1 MVSNYCVGGVPQG
14 DGTFDYPRVYQG
26 DLVLLEWHS
35 KQNENGTQDNKC
47 ALSFPDRSY
56 NSPWIAVIIDDKS
69 NQGGC
74 SLSELLNQS
83 ITFINASTIIFL
95 RDGQTAFN
103 QPATD
108 PPVTSYFSSFHT
120 PFSRRHLD
128 RRQRSR
134 EGLEQGAGDSAF
146 PSSSPL
152 LISLPLD
159 MFSDLPSQLAI
170 ASNSTQVAVTGD
182 IVLFAEPLTIFNLSA
197 VEANGG
203 GNNTTDLSSSLL
215 LLLIVCVLILLL
227 GVLLVPARLG
237 ICFWQRFC
245 SFSISRSVK
254 SRRSRKL
261 TAATKK
267 ALKQLPV
274 KCLNQVDP
282 LISEGFDQCAICI
295 ELFKPQDLIRSLPCR
310 HMYHRACIDPWLLKH
325 RSCPLCKQN
334 ILIACGLSLTKEDIE
349 SCSATTSEVNSTF
362 SLSSTSNSNVST
374 SISSPGMNDGA
385 LCLPLLTILS
395 CRRYRRHRRRQHP
408 YRYME
413 HLRRPSSSLDEVS
426 APSAGGGRRVLGS
439 ASENSSSR
447 SVPSDLYFHG
457 NLGSEKGA
465 RLAVEEYE
473 EEGNFFAGRR
483 RRGGSRFLMFRQGR
497 LRHSWRTRNLVLSSC
512 CCSSSSGGT
521 EQVAKKREIIP
532 PLPQQ
537 QPSSSLMCPLPPS
550 VAHQSA
556 MLLYHLPQSLPFN
569 QMPSVAKSALPSYE
583 QATALMPQA
592 TFVPLPGPL
601 QPPPPP
607 VAFWN
612 PHFTSEA
619 HHQMATTRFFDS
631 QPPPNRSGV
640 TTNVVYAVLSNS
652 AARMSV
658 TGGTSSTNP
667 APTKWPIFVDVNPSL
682 TRSPG
687 ALLRTSGSGLAHQ
700 CLLSGTAPV
709 ATAASPP
716 LVIQPRGESPPPAYS
731 FATGNK
737 LTAEQTP
744 LHPIR
749 RAARFLAT
757 HFLSPQPVKQ
767 LQHHQ
772 HHCNNHQQQQS
783 RHRYCTSFLVALK
796 PSSLGHH
803 HQHCDA
809 KIRMKT
815 RIPRR
820 LHEVTPASIIMTRNG
835 RRHSRHGHRRGDRE
849 CQRGAVSSGG
859 GVLAK
864 TLDLTHEGLI
874 MTAAPM
880 RTGSV
885 NVTNT
890 PSAGKVVSPSVG
902 HKNSPKSG
910 GPPPQRLTTHSN
922 SESSNEGTHQW
933 VPLRHTRVRSVR
945 VTVEPQIQYHME
957 RDAASCEALHD
968 TSLLTLS
975 GSKISL
981 PRSNSFPISL
991 KSVNPDG
998 AEINVI
1004 KVSEDEVPA
1013 TALWH
1018 CRPSA
1023 GSAPALCHSPNNNTS
1038 HYPKPSTD
1046 ILNRSD
1052 IILHSSSSS

>member
-1 MVSNYCVGGVPQG
+1 
-14 DGTFDYPRVYQG
+14 
-26 DLVLLEWHS
+26 
-35 KQNENGTQDNKC
+35 
-47 ALSFPDRSY
+47 
-56 NSPWIAVIIDDKS
+56 
-69 NQGGC
+69 
-74 SLSELLNQS
+74 
-83 ITFINASTIIFL
+83 
-95 RDGQTAFN
+95 
-103 QPATD
+103 
-108 PPVTSYFSSFHT
+108 
-120 PFSRRHLD
+120 
-128 RRQRSR
+128 
-134 EGLEQGAGDSAF
+134 
-146 PSSSPL
+146 
-152 LISLPLD
+152 
-159 MFSDLPSQLAI
+159 
-170 ASNSTQVAVTGD
+170 
-182 IVLFAEPLTIFNLSA
+182 
-197 VEANGG
+197 
-203 GNNTTDLSSSLL
+203 
-215 LLLIVCVLILLL
+215 
-227 GVLLVPARLG
+227 
-237 ICFWQRFC
+237 
-245 SFSISRSVK
+245 
-254 SRRSRKL
+254 
-261 TAATKK
+261 
-267 ALKQLPV
+267 
-274 KCLNQVDP
+274 
-282 LISEGFDQCAICI
+282 
-295 ELFKPQDLIRSLPCR
+295 
-310 HMYHRACIDPWLLKH
+310 MYHRACIDPWLLKH

-362 SLSSTSNSNVST
+362 SLSSTSNSNIST
-374 SISSPGMNDGA
+374 SLSSPGMNDGV
-385 LCLPLLTILS
+385 LCLPLFTILN
-395 CRRYRRHRRRQHP
+395 CRRHRRHRRRQHP
-408 YRYME
+408 YRYTE

-447 SVPSDLYFHG
+447 SVPSDLYFNG

-497 LRHSWRTRNLVLSSC
+497 LRHRWGTRNLMLNSC
-512 CCSSSSGGT
+512 CCSSNRETGQM
-521 EQVAKKREIIP
+521 EKKREIIP
-532 PLPQQ
+532 SLPQQ

-569 QMPSVAKSALPSYE
+569 QMPSVAKAALPSYE
-583 QATALMPQA
+583 QATGLMSQA

-607 VAFWN
+607 PVAFWN
-612 PHFTSEA
+612 PHFTPEA
-619 HHQMATTRFFDS
+619 RHQMAATRFFDS

-658 TGGTSSTNP
+658 TEGTSPANP
-667 APTKWPIFVDVNPSL
+667 APTKWPIIVDVNPPL
-682 TRSPG
+682 TGSPS
-687 ALLRTSGSGLAHQ
+687 ALLRTPEGGLAHQ
-700 CLLSGTAPV
+700 CLLPGTAPV
-709 ATAASPP
+709 PTAGSPP
-716 LVIQPRGESPPPAYS
+716 LVIQTRGESPPPAYS
-731 FATGNK
+731 LATGNK
-737 LTAEQTP
+737 PTVEQTP

-767 LQHHQ
+767 FQHHQ
-772 HHCNNHQQQQS
+772 HHYTNHQPHQS
-783 RHRYCTSFLVALK
+783 RHRYCTSFLVGLK

-803 HQHCDA
+803 HQHCDT

-815 RIPRR
+815 RTPRR
-820 LHEVTPASIIMTRNG
+820 LHEVTPTSIIMTRNG

-849 CQRGAVSSGG
+849 CQRGTTVSSGG

-880 RTGSV
+880 RAGSV
-885 NVTNT
+885 NIIST
-890 PSAGKVVSPSVG
+890 PSTGKAVSPSIG

-910 GPPPQRLTTHSN
+910 GQSPKRLTTHSN
-922 SESSNEGTHQW
+922 SESSNEGAHHW
-933 VPLRHTRVRSVR
+933 VPLKHTRVRSVR

-968 TSLLTLS
+968 TSPLTLS

-981 PRSNSFPISL
+981 PRSNSFPLSL
-991 KSVNPDG
+991 KYVNHDG
-998 AEINVI
+998 AGINVI
-1004 KVSEDEVPA
+1004 KVSEDEVPP

-1023 GSAPALCHSPNNNTS
+1023 GSAPALCHSPNSNAS
-1038 HYPKPSTD
+1038 HNPKPSTD

-1052 IILHSSSSS
+1052 TILHSSSSS